1 MKGEI
6 TMSKQELYELKERL
20 TDAEFEL
27 EKIQKVVKNL
37 SPEDKEVFDEIV
49 IW

>member
-1 MKGEI
+1 M
-6 TMSKQELYELKERL
+6 TKQELYELKERL

-37 SPEDKEVFDEIV
+37 SPEDKDVFDDIV

>member
-1 MKGEI
+1 M
-6 TMSKQELYELKERL
+6 TKQELYELKERL

-37 SPEDKEVFDEIV
+37 PPEDKEVFDDIV